1 MHTFLS
7 LARLAIRRQFTYR
20 AAAMAG
26 LATNFFFGL
35 LRAAVM
41 VALYGS
47 QTQVNGL
54 SLQDAITFTGL
65 SQASIAF
72 LSLFG
77 WLEIV
82 HSVNSGQV
90 GADLLKPMS
99 YFGFWMAQDLGRSLV
114 NLLVRGFP
122 IMAFYALAFEV
133 TAPNSPA
140 QWLAL
145 SLAVFLAWMTSF
157 SWRFLINL
165 SAFWSP
171 NAIGFCRLF
180 FALSWFLSGFFM
192 PIRFFPQWFQKLC
205 YLTPFPHIVNTPI
218 EIYLGQLNQAQ
229 TLQALSNQAIWIVA
243 LVITGQ
249 LVLLAGVRRLVI
261 QGG

>member
-1 MHTFLS
+1 MRTFLA
-7 LARLAIRRQFTYR
+7 LTRVAIQRQFTYR

-41 VALYGS
+41 VALYGD

-54 SLQDAITFTGL
+54 TLQDAITFTGL
-65 SQASIAF
+65 SQAGIAF

-82 HSVNSGQV
+82 NSVNSGQV
-90 GADLLKPMS
+90 GADLLKPMG

-114 NLLVRGFP
+114 NLILRGLT
-122 IMAFYALAFEV
+122 IMAFYALVFDISV
-133 TAPNSPA
+133 PA
-140 QWLAL
+140 SRGQWIALAL
-145 SLAVFLAWMTSF
+145 ALTFAWMTSF
-157 SWRFLINL
+157 AWRFVINL

-171 NAIGFCRLF
+171 NAVGFCRLF
-180 FALSWFLSGFFM
+180 FAMSWFLSGFFM
-192 PIRFFPQWFQKLC
+192 PLRFFPEWFQRLC
-205 YLTPFPHIVNTPI
+205 YLTPFPQMVNTPI
-218 EIYLGQLNQAQ
+218 EIYLGQLNPTQ
-229 TLQALSNQAIWIVA
+229 TVQALSVQVTWIIV
-243 LVITGQ
+243 LVILGQ
-249 LVLLAGVRRLVI
+249 VTLMAGVRRLVI

>member
-1 MHTFLS
+1 MRTFLA
-7 LARLAIRRQFTYR
+7 LTWVAIQRQFTYR

-41 VALYGS
+41 VALYGN

-54 SLQDAITFTGL
+54 TLQDAITFTGL
-65 SQASIAF
+65 SQAGIAF

-82 HSVNSGQV
+82 YSVNSGQV
-90 GADLLKPMS
+90 GADLLKPMG
-99 YFGFWMAQDLGRSLV
+99 YFSFWMAQDLGRSLV
-114 NLLVRGFP
+114 NLLLRGFT
-122 IMAFYALAFEV
+122 IMAFYALVFDITV
-133 TAPNSPA
+133 PSSSG
-140 QWLAL
+140 QWIAL
-145 SLAVFLAWMTSF
+145 VLAVSFAWMTSF

-171 NAIGFCRLF
+171 IAVGFCRLF
-180 FALSWFLSGFFM
+180 FAMSWFLSGFFM
-192 PIRFFPQWFQKLC
+192 PLRFFPEWFQRLC
-205 YLTPFPHIVNTPI
+205 YLTPFPQMINTPV
-218 EIYLGQLNQAQ
+218 EIYLGTLSSAQ
-229 TLQALSNQAIWIVA
+229 TVQALTTQVAWILL
-243 LVITGQ
+243 LVISGQ
-249 LVLLAGVRRLVI
+249 LVLSAGVRRLVI

>member
-1 MHTFLS
+1 MRTL
-7 LARLAIRRQFTYR
+7 LALTRLAIQRQFTYR

-41 VALYGS
+41 VALYGNQS
-47 QTQVNGL
+47 QVNGMT
-54 SLQDAITFTGL
+54 LQDAITFTGL
-65 SQASIAF
+65 SQACIAF

-82 HSVNSGQV
+82 YSVNSGQV

-114 NLLVRGFP
+114 NLLVRGLP
-122 IMAFYALAFEV
+122 IMAFYALVFDITVPAS
-133 TAPNSPA
+133 TA
-140 QWLAL
+140 QWAALAL
-145 SLAVFLAWMTSF
+145 ALTFAWMTSF
-157 SWRFLINL
+157 AWRFLINL

-171 NAIGFCRLF
+171 NAVGFCRLF

-192 PIRFFPQWFQKLC
+192 PLRFFPEWFQRLC
-205 YLTPFPHIVNTPI
+205 YLTPFPQMINTPI
-218 EIYLGQLNQAQ
+218 EIYLGQLSRAQ
-229 TLQALSNQAIWIVA
+229 TLQALSVQVAWIVA
-243 LVITGQ
+243 LVVFGQ
-249 LVLLAGVRRLVI
+249 IILMSGVRRLVI

>member
-1 MHTFLS
+1 MHTFLA
-7 LARLAIRRQFTYR
+7 LTRLAIQRQFTYR

-41 VALYGS
+41 AALYGN
-47 QTQVNGL
+47 QVQVSGL
-54 SLQDAITFTGL
+54 TLQDAITFTGL
-65 SQASIAF
+65 SQAGIAF

-82 HSVNSGQV
+82 HSVNSGQI

-99 YFGFWMAQDLGRSLV
+99 YFRFWMAQDLGRSLV
-114 NLLVRGFP
+114 NLLVRGLT
-122 IMAFYALAFEV
+122 IMAFYALAFDITV
-133 TAPNSPA
+133 PDSTG

-145 SLAVFLAWMTSF
+145 ALAILLAWLTSF
-157 SWRFLINL
+157 AWRFLINL

-171 NAIGFCRLF
+171 NAVGFCRLF
-180 FALSWFLSGFFM
+180 YALSWFLSGFFM
-192 PIRFFPQWFQKLC
+192 PLRFFPEWFQRLC
-205 YLTPFPHIVNTPI
+205 YLTPFPQMINTPI
-218 EIYLGQLNQAQ
+218 EIYLGKLNSLQ
-229 TLQALSNQAIWIVA
+229 TVQALSAQAAWIIA
-243 LVITGQ
+243 LVILGQ
-249 LVLLAGVRRLVI
+249 LVLMAGVRRLVI

>member
-7 LARLAIRRQFTYR
+7 LSRLAVQRQFTYR

-41 VALYGS
+41 AALYGS

-54 SLQDAITFTGL
+54 SLQEAITFTGL

-82 HSVNSGQV
+82 YSVNNGQI

-99 YFGFWMAQDLGRSLV
+99 YFSFWMAQDLGRSLV
-114 NLLVRGFP
+114 NLLVRGLP
-122 IMAFYALAFEV
+122 IMLFYALVFEV
-133 TAPNSPA
+133 TTPNTLI

-145 SLAVFLAWMTSF
+145 SLSIFLAWMTSF

-192 PIRFFPQWFQKLC
+192 PLRFFPEWFQRLC
-205 YLTPFPHIVNTPI
+205 YLTPFPQMVYTPI
-218 EIYLGQLNQAQ
+218 EIYLGQLNQSQ
-229 TLQALSNQAIWIVA
+229 TLQALTSQASWIIVLIIIGQVA
-243 LVITGQ
+243 
-249 LVLLAGVRRLVI
+249 LLAGVRRLVI

>member
-1 MHTFLS
+1 MRTFLALTQLS
-7 LARLAIRRQFTYR
+7 VQRQFTYR

-47 QTQVNGL
+47 LDQVNGL
-54 SLQDAITFTGL
+54 TLQDAITFTGL
-65 SQASIAF
+65 SQASIAY

-82 HSVNSGQV
+82 YSVNSGQV

-99 YFGFWMAQDLGRSLV
+99 YFGFWMAQDLGRSAV
-114 NLLVRGFP
+114 NFLLRALP
-122 IMAFYALAFEV
+122 IMAFYALVYDITYPTSAG
-133 TAPNSPA
+133 
-140 QWLAL
+140 QWVAL
-145 SLAVFLAWMTSF
+145 GVSIFLAWITSF

-171 NAIGFCRLF
+171 NAVGFCRLF
-180 FALSWFLSGFFM
+180 FAASWFLSGFFM
-192 PIRFFPQWFQKLC
+192 PLSFFPDWFQRLC
-205 YLTPFPHIVNTPI
+205 YATPFPQMVYTPI
-218 EIYLGQLNQAQ
+218 EIYLGQLSSAQ
-229 TLQALSNQAIWIVA
+229 TVQALSTQVVWIFA
-243 LVITGQ
+243 LVVMGQ
-249 LVLLAGVRRLVI
+249 LTLMAGVRRLVV

>member
-1 MHTFLS
+1 MLTFLALTQ
-7 LARLAIRRQFTYR
+7 LATQRQFTYR
-20 AAAMAG
+20 AAALAG

-65 SQASIAF
+65 TQACIAF

-90 GADLLKPMS
+90 GTDLLKPMS

-114 NLLVRGFP
+114 NLLVRGLP
-122 IMAFYALAFEV
+122 IMAFYMLAFDITV
-133 TAPNSPA
+133 PNSPQ
-140 QWLAL
+140 QWAALAL
-145 SLAVFLAWMTSF
+145 AISLAWMTSF

-171 NAIGFCRLF
+171 NAVGFCRLF

-192 PIRFFPQWFQKLC
+192 PLRFFPEWFQQLC
-205 YLTPFPHIVNTPI
+205 YLTPFPQMINTPI
-218 EIYLGQLNQAQ
+218 EIFLGQLNRAQ
-229 TLQALSNQAIWIVA
+229 TLQAISSQAAWICA
-243 LVITGQ
+243 LVIIGQ
-249 LVLLAGVRRLVI
+249 LVRVAGVRRLVI

>member
-1 MHTFLS
+1 MITFLA
-7 LARLAIRRQFTYR
+7 LTQLAIQRQFTYR
-20 AAAMAG
+20 AAALAG

-41 VALYGS
+41 VALYS
-47 QTQVNGL
+47 NQTQVNGL

-65 SQASIAF
+65 SQACIAF

-90 GADLLKPMS
+90 GADLLKPMG
-99 YFGFWMAQDLGRSLV
+99 YFSFWMAQDLGRSLV
-114 NLLVRGFP
+114 NLLVRGLP
-122 IMAFYALAFEV
+122 IMAFFALAFDITV
-133 TAPNSPA
+133 PNTPE
-140 QWLAL
+140 QWAALAL
-145 SLAVFLAWMTSF
+145 TISLAWMTSF

-171 NAIGFCRLF
+171 NAVGFCRLF

-192 PIRFFPQWFQKLC
+192 PLRFFPEWFQRLC
-205 YLTPFPHIVNTPI
+205 YLTPFPQMVNTPI
-218 EIYLGQLNQAQ
+218 EIFLGQLNRAH
-229 TLQALSNQAIWIVA
+229 TLQAISNQAVWIVA
-243 LVITGQ
+243 LVVMSQ
-249 LVLLAGVRRLVI
+249 LMLMAGVRRLVI

>member
-1 MHTFLS
+1 MRTFLA
-7 LARLAIRRQFTYR
+7 LTQLAIQRQFTYR

-41 VALYGS
+41 LALYGDL
-47 QTQVNGL
+47 TVVNGMT
-54 SLQDAITFTGL
+54 LQDAITYTGL
-65 SQASIAF
+65 SQASIAY
-72 LSLFG
+72 LSLFS
-77 WLEIV
+77 WFEIV

-99 YFGFWMAQDLGRSLV
+99 YFGFWMAQDLGRAII
-114 NLLVRGFP
+114 NLLVRGLP
-122 IMAFYALAFEV
+122 IMLFYALAFDITV
-133 TAPNSPA
+133 PDSPG

-145 SLAVFLAWMTSF
+145 CLTVFLAWLTSF
-157 SWRFLINL
+157 AWRFLINL

-171 NAIGFCRLF
+171 NAVGFCRLF
-180 FALSWFLSGFFM
+180 FALSWFFSGFFM
-192 PIRFFPQWFQKLC
+192 PLRFFPEWFQRLC
-205 YLTPFPHIVNTPI
+205 YLTPFPQMINTPV
-218 EIYLGQLNQAQ
+218 EIYLGLLAGPQIV
-229 TLQALSNQAIWIVA
+229 QALSVQLAWIIA
-243 LVITGQ
+243 LVLLGQ